1 MAEEDGLALWRS
13 IMGDSDDD
21 SDTPFR
27 GFILEEV
34 VKGDELDID
43 LGVVIQQQDLRED
56 FSDISSVSPVKLVV
70 VKAILKCLLLL
81 LENDAERLGRRPR
94 RDGPRPRETGQRSG
108 SLTKSV
114 K

>member
-43 LGVVIQQQDLRED
+43 LGVVQQQDLRED
-56 FSDISSVSPVKLVV
+56 FSDISSLSPVSASEVSDN
-70 VKAILKCLLLL
+70 
-81 LENDAERLGRRPR
+81 EGDACSCSEK
-94 RDGPRPRETGQRSG
+94 T
-108 SLTKSV
+108 T
-114 K
+114 

>member
-21 SDTPFR
+21 SDTPFH
-27 GFILEEV
+27 GFTLEEV

-56 FSDISSVSPVKLVV
+56 FSDISSVSPVSAGEV
-70 VKAILKCLLLL
+70 
-81 LENDAERLGRRPR
+81 
-94 RDGPRPRETGQRSG
+94 SG
-108 SLTKSV
+108 SEGDTEMPTLAPRK
-114 K
+114 